1 MEMPSTSSSWIFWAP
16 LTEAFP
22 EAFKYLKEVVNI
34 VNPFL
39 SFLFH
44 QETGKA
50 WRPVCHP
57 CLVCTKVLF
66 SLVQYLLGLGC
77 LSSWP
82 ASGQLDLAASSVWP
96 WPSLITLGP
105 VWWSLGCGQPGYSS
119 WSCGMGWEWDCWHF
133 PDVFFCHLQLYLAIM
148 CKIYTSFCSLM
159 CFWISTDSLSA
170 HQTILDW

>member
-133 PDVFFCHLQLYLAIM
+133 PDGFFCHLQLYLAIM

-159 CFWISTDSLSA
+159 CFWISTDALSA